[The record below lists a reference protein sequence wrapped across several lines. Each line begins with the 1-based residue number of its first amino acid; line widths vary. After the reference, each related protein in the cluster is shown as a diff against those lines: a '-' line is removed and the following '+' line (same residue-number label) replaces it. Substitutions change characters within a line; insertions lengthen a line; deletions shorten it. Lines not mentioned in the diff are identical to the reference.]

1 MTWTGE
7 MDRMAAAVASA
18 VVLLSASC
26 TSEEP
31 CASAAPV
38 TVPAASSCP
47 DLRYAGNVYTEW
59 READPPRILQEVGDA
74 TYPACNDTDPC
85 DGRNFEGFGATD
97 VWLVPGVDPSLLDPR
112 GTWADPAAYDRKAR
126 ELARMFRDNFA
137 RFADVAAGVAGAGP
151 RV

>member
-97 VWLVPGVDPSLLDPR
+97 VWLVPGVDPSRAVIGLREGTDTYVIFVKVGVDPGNLRSRIDPDLL
-112 GTWADPAAYDRKAR
+112 A
-126 ELARMFRDNFA
+126 
-137 RFADVAAGVAGAGP
+137 
-151 RV
+151 